1 MNNKFLSVFVDES
14 GKFQYPDLHS
24 RFYIV
29 GMIFHDQ
36 SFDVSGLIA
45 KLDADWLR
53 MGLSDFCFHAGPIIR
68 REKGYRYILREQ
80 RTAIFARMLLFARQ
94 MRFSY
99 HCLVV
104 DKNFVTSVDQIV
116 ERLKRQ
122 LGDFLDSG
130 ALSSDEFDLLKVYYD
145 CGQAPVTQM
154 LHDVFT
160 DKLRDKIEFAK
171 AVKPEKYK
179 LFQLADL
186 VCSIKLTECKL
197 AGGFPL
203 TLGENKF
210 FRGPRVFKHDILRR
224 LKVHEI

>member
-1 MNNKFLSVFVDES
+1 M
-14 GKFQYPDLHS
+14 
-24 RFYIV
+24 
-29 GMIFHDQ
+29 
-36 SFDVSGLIA
+36 
-45 KLDADWLR
+45 
-53 MGLSDFCFHAGPIIR
+53 
-68 REKGYRYILREQ
+68 
-80 RTAIFARMLLFARQ
+80 
-94 MRFSY
+94 
-99 HCLVV
+99 
-104 DKNFVTSVDQIV
+104 
-116 ERLKRQ
+116 
-122 LGDFLDSG
+122 DSG
-130 ALSSDEFDLLKVYYD
+130 ALSFDEFDLLKVYYD

-197 AGGFPL
+197 AGCFPL